1 MFKTTTISE
10 SEKIMKKIK
19 EFSKKYLIGFTLGLI
34 TSGIVVVC
42 AATYFPSN
50 QTTYN
55 NGTTG
60 MKATNV
66 QTAIDELYNTCFPK
80 AGEQIIE
87 NAGLEKDPYECR
99 YFFTGATPNNYITF
113 NNETW
118 RIVSK
123 IMRDADISTSDSIEW
138 DSSNSNNWTRPASLN
153 TYLNGT
159 YLNGLTSTVQSQI
172 VAKDW
177 SIGPVTQNN
186 NDLADQINDENSKK
200 WNGKVALPTLS
211 EYIRSNSNQR
221 SCGTFSEN
229 NSHYNSC
236 KNSTWMYNSNDYW
249 WTLSPNVVFSNYLFM
264 LRPSGDIVNGFA
276 NGKNTMVRLAVYL
289 SSDIQITGG
298 NGSSSNPYI
307 LSET

>member
-1 MFKTTTISE
+1 
-10 SEKIMKKIK
+10 MKKIK

-118 RIVSK
+118 RIVSIECDGTIK